1 MTFKRIQKLIEPEQI
16 KEELPLSDNA
26 VKIKAEHDNAIRSI
40 FSGDSDKFLLIV
52 GPCSAHNFDAVY
64 EYVSRLAKLHDKVKD
79 KVIIVPRVYT
89 NKPRTT
95 GAGYKGMAHQ
105 PDPTEA
111 PDIAQGLKA
120 IRSMHIKVIEDF
132 GFSTADEMLYPEN
145 FSYLSDVL
153 GYVAVGARS
162 VENQQHRLTIS
173 GIDMPAG
180 MKNPTSGDI
189 TVMLNSIQAAQMKHS
204 FLYRGWE
211 VETEGNEYAH
221 GVLRGAVNKHGE
233 NIPNYHYED
242 LMLLNDAYMERQ
254 LLNASVIVDTNH
266 ANSGKRFYEQPRIA
280 MEVMQSRKRA
290 DRLKKLVKGLM
301 IESYLVEGTQ
311 SVDGTTFGQSITDAC
326 LGWEDTEKLILRI
339 ADET

>member
-1 MTFKRIQKLIEPEQI
+1 MFEKVQKIADPDTI
-16 KEELPLSDNA
+16 KKELPLSEKA
-26 VKIKAEHDNAIRSI
+26 VGVKAECDKKIQDVFLGI
-40 FSGDSDKFLLIV
+40 SDKFLLII

-64 EYVSRLAKLHDKVKD
+64 EYTSRLAKVQDKVKD
-79 KVIIVPRVYT
+79 KLVIIPRVYT

-111 PDIAQGLKA
+111 PDIAQGLKT
-120 IRSMHIKVIEDF
+120 IRRMHIKMIEDF
-132 GFSTADEMLYPEN
+132 GFSTADEMLYPGN
-145 FSYLSDVL
+145 HPYLSDVL

-162 VENQQHRLTIS
+162 VEDQLHRLTAS
-173 GIDMPAG
+173 GVDMPVG
-180 MKNPTSGDI
+180 MKNPTSGDL

-204 FLYRGWE
+204 FLYNGWE
-211 VETEGNEYAH
+211 VKTDGNEYAH
-221 GVLRGAVNKHGE
+221 AVLRGAVNKHGE

-242 LMLLNDAYMERQ
+242 LMLLNDTYIERQ
-254 LLNASVIVDTNH
+254 LANPSIIIDTNH

-290 DRLKKLVKGLM
+290 DRLRKLVKGLM

-326 LGWEDTEKLILRI
+326 LGWEASERLILDI
-339 ADET
+339 ADAI